1 LVKLINFGLPALRSS
16 PTFEPEDAETREQ
29 APSVEQVVNSE
40 QLAHETTDIRSEIY
54 SLGATLY
61 FLLTGVALSADVLHR
76 SPKFSGFPKALRTL
90 LARMLHRNPDHRPKD
105 LVVLAEMIREC
116 LLKIERRRALA
127 DKYGIPYRTTI
138 PRRADAQPRRLLR
151 IALPIAALLLA
162 TAVIAAVLFSEPV
175 GRIMHRGR
183 ETKKIGVLV
192 GVPEP
197 SPPQAAQNASTAI
210 APPTVASQ
218 EANSTV
224 PSQSQPPENVATASN
239 SPQAASPDIQQ
250 TQTLNAQSQATA
262 PNASEA
268 PSPPAIAENS
278 SSSAN
283 EMEPSSKL
291 DEATPPAT
299 TSQSSSQSKRKSI
312 ASTSR
317 RARGAQGFL
326 EDASQR
332 RAGSVRARVVGISS
346 DGRLILRLPSGRTAI
361 VAPDAEQGEFMPRR
375 HRRTVIERDEMF
387 GRPPRFEPDYYP
399 GD

>member
-1 LVKLINFGLPALRSS
+1 LP
-16 PTFEPEDAETREQ
+16 
-29 APSVEQVVNSE
+29 V
-40 QLAHETTDIRSEIY
+40 
-54 SLGATLY
+54 
-61 FLLTGVALSADVLHR
+61 
-76 SPKFSGFPKALRTL
+76 
-90 LARMLHRNPDHRPKD
+90 
-105 LVVLAEMIREC
+105 
-116 LLKIERRRALA
+116 
-127 DKYGIPYRTTI
+127 
-138 PRRADAQPRRLLR
+138 
-151 IALPIAALLLA
+151 AALLLA

-175 GRIMHRGR
+175 GRIMHRSR

-262 PNASEA
+262 SNTSEA